1 MKFLGAIDQVVFNVL
16 GTSPGTVPGQVKDIA
31 GAPGRIKDQGV
42 KKSVRQM
49 GQGFVDSTQQPI
61 MQAYKKGG
69 KAGAIG
75 AAVLT
80 APAQAVGSLAD
91 FGARASIGEARKC
104 DLVDQ
109 PVNALFGGDLGA
121 MAGVVKLGTKATTA
135 SVATQAALLGSKN
148 EAASLCADLPTLQ
161 KSVSSAATGTAQ
173 ALSTAVASTE
183 SLSLSQSGMQSTPP
197 KGAMRLDGK
206 TPTEHKSSCIVC

>member
-1 MKFLGAIDQVVFNVL
+1 MKFLGALDQVVFNVL

-31 GAPGRIKDQGV
+31 GAPGRIKE
-42 KKSVRQM
+42 
-49 GQGFVDSTQQPI
+49 GFVDSTQQPI

-148 EAASLCADLPTLQ
+148 EGSSLCADLPTLK
-161 KSVSSAATGTAQ
+161 KSVVTASDYGAQVLRVATADPV
-173 ALSTAVASTE
+173 S
-183 SLSLSQSGMQSTPP
+183 SLSQSGMTRV
-197 KGAMRLDGK
+197 RLDGK

>member
-31 GAPGRIKDQGV
+31 RAPGRIKDQGV

-49 GQGFVDSTQQPI
+49 GQGFTDSTQQPI
-61 MQAYKKGG
+61 MDAYKKGG

-80 APAQAVGSLAD
+80 APAQALGSLAD

-109 PVNALFGGDLGA
+109 PLNVLLGGDLGA
-121 MAGVVKLGTKATTA
+121 MAGVVKMGTKATTA
-135 SVATQAALLGSKN
+135 SAATQAALLGSKN
-148 EAASLCADLPTLQ
+148 EGASLCADLPTL
-161 KSVSSAATGTAQ
+161 KKSAATVAGYGAQ
-173 ALSTAVASTE
+173 ALTAVVTPGPAS
-183 SLSLSQSGMQSTPP
+183 SLNQSGMTRV
-197 KGAMRLDGK
+197 RLDGK
-206 TPTEHKSSCIVC
+206 TPAEHKSSCTVC

>member
-1 MKFLGAIDQVVFNVL
+1 MKFLGALDQVVFNVL

-42 KKSVRQM
+42 KNSVRKM

-91 FGARASIGEARKC
+91 FGARANIDEARKC

-109 PVNALFGGDLGA
+109 PVNALFGWDLGA

-148 EAASLCADLPTLQ
+148 EASSLCADLPTLK
-161 KSVSSAATGTAQ
+161 KSVATASDYEAQVLRAITADPI
-173 ALSTAVASTE
+173 S
-183 SLSLSQSGMQSTPP
+183 SLSQSGMTRV
-197 KGAMRLDGK
+197 RLDGK

>member
-1 MKFLGAIDQVVFNVL
+1 MKFLGALDQVVFNVL

-42 KKSVRQM
+42 TNSVRKM
-49 GQGFVDSTQQPI
+49 GQGFVDNQQPI
-61 MQAYKKGG
+61 IQAYKKGG

-148 EAASLCADLPTLQ
+148 EASSLCADLPTLK
-161 KSVSSAATGTAQ
+161 KSVATASDYGVQVLRATTADPV
-173 ALSTAVASTE
+173 S
-183 SLSLSQSGMQSTPP
+183 SLSQSGMTRV
-197 KGAMRLDGK
+197 RLDGK
-206 TPTEHKSSCIVC
+206 TPTEHKFSCIVC

>member
-1 MKFLGAIDQVVFNVL
+1 MKFLGALDQVVFNVL

-42 KKSVRQM
+42 TNSVRKM

-80 APAQAVGSLAD
+80 APAQAIGSLAD

-148 EAASLCADLPTLQ
+148 EASSLCADLPTLK
-161 KSVSSAATGTAQ
+161 KSVATASDYGVQVLRATTADPV
-173 ALSTAVASTE
+173 S
-183 SLSLSQSGMQSTPP
+183 SLSQSGMTRV
-197 KGAMRLDGK
+197 RLDGK